1 MRFLRTARFLS
12 VWLVLVLVSACGGS
26 ATPTPTNATGAT
38 PTSAGGATSPGQSTP
53 RVVRGEVTVFAAAS
67 LNGVFNDL
75 AKAFEER
82 YPEAKVVFTFA
93 GSSQLRT
100 QLGHGAKADVF
111 ASADWKNMQGAQQDG
126 TIASEPHVFA
136 RNSLVI
142 AVPADDPAG
151 IASLQDLAKPG
162 LRLVLVSQEVPI
174 GAYARQVLA
183 KASQDPQY
191 GSDFA
196 DRVLKN
202 AVSEETDVRAA
213 LTKVSLGEADAAFVY
228 RTDALAPGARDKV
241 KVVEIPAPFNVV
253 AEYPI
258 AVVKGAPNPAGAQA
272 FIDFVLSDD
281 GQRILRQWGFETVQ

>member
-1 MRFLRTARFLS
+1 
-12 VWLVLVLVSACGGS
+12 
-26 ATPTPTNATGAT
+26 
-38 PTSAGGATSPGQSTP
+38 
-53 RVVRGEVTVFAAAS
+53 
-67 LNGVFNDL
+67 
-75 AKAFEER
+75 
-82 YPEAKVVFTFA
+82 
-93 GSSQLRT
+93 
-100 QLGHGAKADVF
+100 
-111 ASADWKNMQGAQQDG
+111 MQGAQQDG